1 MVRIRFNVPRVKV
14 RCQCQVPGYHI
25 GAVPNTIY
33 TILLLHKSA
42 ACLDREKINE
52 EIRCG
57 YCILHY

>member
-33 TILLLHKSA
+33 TIL
-42 ACLDREKINE
+42 
-52 EIRCG
+52 
-57 YCILHY
+57 YCINR